1 MRNKGGIVFYKTNNL
16 ERLSKFYEELVGC
29 ELWLDQGRC
38 KIYQFGNMLVGF
50 CQREG
55 IAELGALI
63 TFFYEDKSEV
73 DEMYKKMKDKAAGE
87 PKDNPAYRIYHFY
100 AEDPDG
106 RSIEFQYFWDKMKEY

>member
-1 MRNKGGIVFYKTNNL
+1 MTKQGGIVFYKTNNL
-16 ERLSKFYEELVGC
+16 KELSKFYEDVVGC
-29 ELWLDQGRC
+29 ELWLDQGGC
-38 KIYQFGNMLVGF
+38 KIYKFGNMLVGF

-73 DEMYKKMKDKAAGE
+73 DRMYEKLKDKAAGK

-106 RSIEFQYFWDKMKEY
+106 RSIEFQYFWDEMKDY